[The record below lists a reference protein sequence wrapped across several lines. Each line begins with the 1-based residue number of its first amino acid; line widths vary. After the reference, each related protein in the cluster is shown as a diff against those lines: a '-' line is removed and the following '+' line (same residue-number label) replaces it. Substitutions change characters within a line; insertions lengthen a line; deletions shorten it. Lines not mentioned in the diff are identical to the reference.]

1 MLRTRLA
8 LFAMFVSCIPVLLGS
23 AGAADTVGAKA
34 LDASDFPSIQAAL
47 DALPE
52 SGGIVRVPPGT
63 YRIAEPILIEKSN
76 VRLEG
81 SGAATHFMNCNQEGK
96 PAILVKAKDPAIGV
110 WQVQLANFRVSGD
123 AVKEGG
129 DNRKNAE
136 RKGPFLEPPKTE
148 DGKPGE
154 PVSGDGIAAYKAQE
168 LLIQSVAVDHCGRH
182 GIYLEYCE
190 EDGRVCDS
198 IITYCR
204 ATGLHCVGIHDL
216 VVSANQFEE
225 NHDAVQF
232 LDGYNLCMNGN
243 NIDDHTGNGVIVE
256 RTYGSV
262 LSGNMIEECAGVGL
276 IMDRDCYGITVSA
289 NVFADNFGGGIDLRD
304 AWGCAVSANTFV
316 VDSVRSLI
324 IGPAAGRI
332 TVTGNNFCDSF
343 AGDPENRRHAK
354 FDGTG
359 ILLNGTTDN
368 VICGNQFSGLTG
380 YAIETDGK
388 CTRQLI
394 ANNIVTDMN
403 PKTIKTGPAFRIV
416 DEKEV
421 VLQGN
426 VLP

>member
-1 MLRTRLA
+1 MSRTRPTL
-8 LFAMFVSCIPVLLGS
+8 LTLVVLILLPAVRADDPAPPKAVD
-23 AGAADTVGAKA
+23 AG
-34 LDASDFPSIQAAL
+34 DFTSVQAAI

-52 SGGIVRVPPGT
+52 SGGIVRVPPGLYKLT
-63 YRIAEPILIEKSN
+63 EPILIQKRN

-96 PAILVKAKDPAIGV
+96 PAILVKAKDPKIGV

-123 AVKEGG
+123 AVKAGG
-129 DNRKNAE
+129 DNRKNAQ
-136 RKGPFLEPPKTE
+136 RKGEFLEPGKTA
-148 DGKPGE
+148 DGKPAE
-154 PVSGDGIAAYKAQE
+154 PKSGDGIAANKAQE
-168 LLIQSVAVDHCGRH
+168 LLIQNVAVDHCGRH
-182 GIYLEYCE
+182 GIFLDYCE
-190 EDGRVCDS
+190 EDCRVSDC

-204 ATGLHCVGIHDL
+204 HTGLHCKGIHDL
-216 VVSANQFEE
+216 VVNANQFEE
-225 NHDAVQF
+225 NHDAVVY

-243 NIDDHTGNGVIVE
+243 NIDDHTGNGVIIE

-262 LSGNMIEECAGVGL
+262 VTGNMIEECAGIGL

-289 NVFADNFGGGIDLRD
+289 NVFADNFGGGVDLRD

-316 VDSVRSLI
+316 VDSVRSLV
-324 IGPAAGRI
+324 IGPDAGRI
-332 TVTGNNFCDSF
+332 TVTGNNFNDSF

-354 FDGTG
+354 YDGTG
-359 ILLNGTTDN
+359 ILLKGTTNN
-368 VICGNQFSGLTG
+368 VISGNQFSGLTG
-380 YAIETDGK
+380 FAIETDGK

-403 PKTIKTGPAFRIV
+403 PKTTKTGPAFKIV

-421 VLQGN
+421 VLKGN